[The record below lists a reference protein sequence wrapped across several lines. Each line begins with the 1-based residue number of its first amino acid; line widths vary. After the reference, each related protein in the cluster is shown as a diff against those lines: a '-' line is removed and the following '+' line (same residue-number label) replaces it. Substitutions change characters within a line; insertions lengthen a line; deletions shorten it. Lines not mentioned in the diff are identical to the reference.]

1 MFGTYRTLL
10 ALLVVL
16 LHFAFVPLIGEYAVF
31 GFFALSG
38 FLMTLIMQ
46 RNYGYTITGIGAF
59 AVNRFLR
66 IYPVYWAACVVSAL
80 VLLSLPYVQTT
91 GWNNGYYMPDT
102 FRDWLYNLALIL
114 RFSQKPALVS
124 PAWALTV
131 ELFFYACIGL
141 GLSRTRAITWI
152 WFALSVAYTIWLLLT
167 DPVWGHRY
175 YTLGAAS
182 LPFATGALIWHYRD
196 ELQRL
201 TGAVTGIRFMPA
213 FLFIGILANW
223 YVGRK
228 MGTQTGLSFYVNFLL
243 CCLMIITLFPRRELP
258 LISRRFDDWMGSL
271 SYPLYVVH
279 VPLAYP
285 LRYMFQQ
292 IGIPIVRPEPLFFLL
307 SVPFLILAAWL
318 IAVTIEANTDR
329 LRGWIKGRVDMQA
342 S

>member
-16 LHFAFVPLIGEYAVF
+16 LHFAYIPLIGEYAVF

-46 RNYGYTITGIGAF
+46 RNYGYTMSGIGAF

-66 IYPVYWAACVVSAL
+66 IYPVYWVACAVSAL
-80 VLLSLPYVQTT
+80 VLLSLPFQQTS
-91 GWNNGYYMPDT
+91 GWNYNYFMPAT
-102 FRDWLYNLALIL
+102 FRDWFYNLALVL
-114 RFSQKPALVS
+114 SFTQKPSLVS

-141 GLSRTRAITWI
+141 GLSRNRPVTLA
-152 WFALSVAYTIWLLLT
+152 WFSLSVLYTGWLFLT

-182 LPFATGALIWHYRD
+182 LPFATGAMIWHYRD
-196 ELQRL
+196 ELQTICGR
-201 TGAVTGIRFMPA
+201 VTTMRYMPA
-213 FLFIGILANW
+213 FLFAGILINW
-223 YVGRK
+223 YIGRK
-228 MGTQTGLSFYVNFLL
+228 LGTQTGISFYINFLL
-243 CCLMIITLFPRRELP
+243 CCVMIITLFPRRELP
-258 LISRRFDDWMGSL
+258 LVSRGFDDWMGSL
-271 SYPLYVVH
+271 SYPLYVIH

-292 IGIPIVRPEPLFFLL
+292 LGIPITRPEPLFFAL
-307 SVPFLILAAWL
+307 SLPFLILAAWL
-318 IAVTIEANTDR
+318 IAVTVEANTDR
-329 LRGWIKGRVDMQA
+329 LRGLIKRRVDMQA
-342 S
+342 

>member
-16 LHFAFVPLIGEYAVF
+16 LHFAYIPLIGEYAVF

-46 RNYGYTITGIGAF
+46 RNYGYTVAGIGAF

-66 IYPVYWAACVVSAL
+66 IYPVYWVACAISII
-80 VLLSLPYVQTT
+80 VLLSLPFEQTS
-91 GWNNGYYMPDT
+91 GWNRNYYMPAT
-102 FRDWLYNLALIL
+102 ITDWFYNLALVL
-114 RFSQKPALVS
+114 RFSQNPSLVS

-141 GLSRTRAITWI
+141 GLSRNRLITGI
-152 WFALSVAYTIWLLLT
+152 WFTASVAYTVWLLLT

-175 YTLGAAS
+175 YTVGAAS
-182 LPFATGALIWHYRD
+182 LPFSTGAMIWHYRD

-201 TGAVTGIRFMPA
+201 LSRVTGITYMPA
-213 FLFIGILANW
+213 FLFAGILVNW
-223 YVGRK
+223 YVGGRL
-228 MGTQTGLSFYVNFLL
+228 GTQTGISFYINFAL

-258 LISRRFDDWMGSL
+258 LVGRGFDDWMGSL
-271 SYPLYVVH
+271 SYPLYVIH

-285 LRYMFQQ
+285 LRYMFQE
-292 IGIPIVRPEPLFFLL
+292 IGLPIVRPEPLFFALAL
-307 SVPFLILAAWL
+307 PFLTLAAWL
-318 IAVTIEANTDR
+318 VAVTVEANTDR
-329 LRGWIKGRVDMQA
+329 LRGLIKRRVDMQA
-342 S
+342 